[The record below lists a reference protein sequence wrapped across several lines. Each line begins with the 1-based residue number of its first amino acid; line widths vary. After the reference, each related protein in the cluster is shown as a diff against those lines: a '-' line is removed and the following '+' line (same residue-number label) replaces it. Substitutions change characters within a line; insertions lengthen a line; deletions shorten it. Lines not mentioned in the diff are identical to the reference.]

1 MKLGMCIDIVE
12 ICFGIDTGTFRQFL
26 IEYLPMTEQ
35 WWGMIIS
42 HFYFNFISML
52 NKHWFVMFLFIM
64 WPASV
69 DQSQRAHDVY
79 ATSAQRRCNVMTHPV
94 GDQVTCSIPARSGN
108 ILSLRLIMKYFLQ
121 SFSPFHCFKKAVVI
135 FWQKNVY
142 KYRLTTW
149 RTEPAQE
156 KCG

>member
-12 ICFGIDTGTFRQFL
+12 LCFGIDTGTFRQFL
-26 IEYLPMTEQ
+26 IEYLPMTKQ

-52 NKHWFVMFLFIM
+52 NKHWFVMCLFIM
-64 WPASV
+64 RPASV
-69 DQSQRAHDVY
+69 DQSNA
-79 ATSAQRRCNVMTHPV
+79 HPV
-94 GDQVTCSIPARSGN
+94 GDQVACSIPAGSGN

-135 FWQKNVY
+135 FWRKNVY